1 MTYQVNV
8 YVDGKH
14 ETEWHPW
21 WANFLERKAIEGW
34 DFDDEK
40 NLNLNEALK
49 EHNAMDEAIVSGDD
63 NSPYVIFDTEQDFLV
78 FLLKFS

>member
-8 YVDGKH
+8 YVDDTN
-14 ETEWHPW
+14 ETVWHPW
-21 WANFLERKAIEGW
+21 WHNFLERKVIEGW